1 MRLVSTAFLATTIL
15 VSSTTLANADVKV
28 IASIKPVH
36 SLVAAVMEGVGK
48 PELLVEGAGSPHTYS
63 LKPSQAKKLQEADL
77 VFWMSHDLEA
87 FLENSIEGIAA
98 NATSVPLMDAHGLI
112 KLDFREGGAFDAH
125 AHDEHDDHDDH
136 KDHDDHGHDDHD
148 DHKKDDHDD
157 HGHDDHDDHKKD
169 DHDDHGHDDHDD
181 HKKDDHDDHGH
192 DDHDDDH
199 AGHGH
204 GDHAFEWAG
213 VFELSAGTYKWS
225 FAKVDGAYA
234 DPAMKM
240 AIVASDHIE
249 DSEEAAE
256 AMLESDDTNSSVNND
271 VLRVSDKAY
280 TLNFDD
286 TKDMTVFTVKI
297 EKDGAYTFFTEHM
310 PFEFEASEH
319 FFKDLAGAD
328 VEPIAQEPDMGH
340 HDEHHGEH
348 AHKGHDDHDDH
359 GHHGTDPHVWL
370 DPVNA
375 KAMIHEIEEA
385 LIEADPANASAY
397 EANAEAMMSKLDN
410 LVAEIDAEL
419 QPVKGRG
426 YVVFHDA
433 YQYFENRFGVSAV
446 GSITVSPEVLPG
458 AERVAELREKVR
470 NLDATCVFSEPQF
483 EPKLVMTITEKHQ
496 RRHRCS

>member
-36 SLVAAVMEGVGK
+36 SLVSAVMEGVGK

-98 NATSVPLMDAHGLI
+98 NAMSVPLMETHGLI
-112 KLDFREGGAFDAH
+112 KLNFREGGAFDAH
-125 AHDEHDDHDDH
+125 AHDDHDDH
-136 KDHDDHGHDDHD
+136 KDHDDHDD
-148 DHKKDDHDD
+148 
-157 HGHDDHDDHKKD
+157 
-169 DHDDHGHDDHDD
+169 
-181 HKKDDHDDHGH
+181 
-192 DDHDDDH
+192 
-199 AGHGH
+199 
-204 GDHAFEWAG
+204 
-213 VFELSAGTYKWS
+213 
-225 FAKVDGAYA
+225 
-234 DPAMKM
+234 
-240 AIVASDHIE
+240 
-249 DSEEAAE
+249 
-256 AMLESDDTNSSVNND
+256 
-271 VLRVSDKAY
+271 
-280 TLNFDD
+280 
-286 TKDMTVFTVKI
+286 
-297 EKDGAYTFFTEHM
+297 
-310 PFEFEASEH
+310 
-319 FFKDLAGAD
+319 
-328 VEPIAQEPDMGH
+328 
-340 HDEHHGEH
+340 
-348 AHKGHDDHDDH
+348 
-359 GHHGTDPHVWL
+359 HGTDPHVWL

-375 KAMIHEIEEA
+375 KALVHEIEEA
-385 LIEADPANASAY
+385 LVEADPANASAY

-433 YQYFENRFGVSAV
+433 YQYFENRFGVSAI

-483 EPKLVMTITEKHQ
+483 EPKLVMTITENTNAGTGVLDPLGASIDADPGLYFTLIRNMAKSLKD
-496 RRHRCS
+496 CLLK